1 MRKWNMSLA
10 QARELQSTGMTMVAG
25 PAPTALSCLDCSH
38 GLKTS
43 VLQLIREK
51 SFE

>member
-25 PAPTALSCLDCSH
+25 PAPAWIA
-38 GLKTS
+38 
-43 VLQLIREK
+43 VMA
-51 SFE
+51 